1 MFDWTNPNVDLF
13 GNAINTGNSGVSPTI
28 YDANPPSW
36 VDSVTG
42 LLGGITNAYSTV
54 QQANAINHPQTA
66 PNGMQYVNGQFS
78 AGAGSMSPLILLAG
92 AGLVLFLF
100 LKD

>member
-13 GNAINTGNSGVSPTI
+13 GNTINPTFTDSTASGSTTT
-28 YDANPPSW
+28 PSW

-42 LLGGITNAYSTV
+42 LLGSAVNAYATV
-54 QQANAINHPQTA
+54 NTINHNQTA
-66 PNGMQYVNGQFS
+66 PNGLQYVNGQFTT
-78 AGAGSMSPLILLAG
+78 ANGSISPLILLAG

>member
-1 MFDWTNPNVDLF
+1 MFDWTNPNTDLF
-13 GNAINTGNSGVSPTI
+13 GNPI
-28 YDANPPSW
+28 NPPFIDNTQSSATSAPSW
-36 VDSVTG
+36 LDSVNG

-66 PNGMQYVNGQFS
+66 PNGMQYLNGQFTT
-78 AGAGSMSPLILLAG
+78 ATGSISPLILLAG
-92 AGLVLFLF
+92 AGLILVLF

>member
-13 GNAINTGNSGVSPTI
+13 GNPIDTTVATTT
-28 YDANPPSW
+28 YDTTAPSW
-36 VDSVTG
+36 VDSITG
-42 LLGGITNAYSTV
+42 LLGGATNAYATV
-54 QQANAINHPQTA
+54 NAINHPQVA
-66 PNGMQYVNGQFS
+66 PNGVQYVNGQFS
-78 AGAGSMSPLILLAG
+78 AGAGSISPLILLAG